1 MVLIQNCEAIE
12 VFCTVFT
19 PHVCKLEARAN
30 RKLCAAKS
38 FGGVSDFNVLSNTQ
52 AKVSLLRIL
61 VMVYCLTVFYLC
73 T

>member
-1 MVLIQNCEAIE
+1 MFI
-12 VFCTVFT
+12 

-30 RKLCAAKS
+30 RKLCVAKS
-38 FGGVSDFNVLSNTQ
+38 FGGVSDFIVLSNTQ

-61 VMVYCLTVFYLC
+61 VMVYCLTVFYQH